1 MRIYLTLFLVITWIF
16 LILERTNAFA
26 EDKIYTCKPVAAAV
40 VMESGQMY
48 HETLE
53 TMDEEAGLL
62 SVVPT
67 SQFLISKEEGF
78 FYKNNPNRDFES
90 LVTFESIGF
99 HKELIEIEKISE
111 KLDEALNVKTLKV
124 FYLPYRSYT
133 KEGKPQSRSI
143 KRIAINVDKNFTS
156 EITIPIQGMKD
167 ISMYHFLRK
176 CDGDIKDKD
185 PIQVNFEPG
194 PNKALS

>member
-1 MRIYLTLFLVITWIF
+1 MVRFLLIYFFPITIMFL
-16 LILERTNAFA
+16 LISAATFA
-26 EDKIYTCKPVAAAV
+26 QDKIYTCKPVAAAV

-48 HETLE
+48 HESLE

-62 SVVPT
+62 SVVPE

-78 FYKNNPNRDFES
+78 LYKNNPNRDFES
-90 LVTFESIGF
+90 LITLENIGF
-99 HKELIEIEKISE
+99 HKEIIEVEKIS
-111 KLDEALNVKTLKV
+111 KRIDEALNIKNLKV
-124 FYLPYRSYT
+124 FYMPYRSYT
-133 KEGKPQSRSI
+133 IEGKFQSGSI

-156 EITIPIQGMKD
+156 EITIPIRGMKD

-176 CDGDIKDKD
+176 CDGNKEDG